1 MFGIVKFWYLEGI
14 IMRKMILAFITTV
27 FLCGWGV
34 NASVVSEQDA
44 FKDVIVKEDDTLWE
58 IASREIDNHK
68 DVRIYIYQIK
78 QINQITDSGNL
89 VPGQVLHIPVNK

>member
-1 MFGIVKFWYLEGI
+1 MK
-14 IMRKMILAFITTV
+14 KMTLAFITTV

-44 FKDVIVKEDDTLWE
+44 FKDVIVKENDTLWE
-58 IASREIDNHK
+58 IASGEIDNHK

-89 VPGQVLHIPVNK
+89 VPGQVLRIPVNK